1 MSRST
6 AGSICITSMP
16 GIGTA
21 LEALDMVLRAGWRRH
36 RPYREETMP
45 VIDMKDL

>member
-1 MSRST
+1 M
-6 AGSICITSMP
+6 
-16 GIGTA
+16 GTA
-21 LEALDMVLRAGWRRH
+21 LERWIWCCARGWRRY